1 MSRASQVDETVRDL
15 VPVGDAEAAVGGKGA
30 LRRAGQEEGLQ
41 GRVGF
46 EPTTSRLKVGRSTAE
61 LTAPK
66 ATPPRAAE
74 RIVTAATCSSR
85 RPRRRAGHRLTRRTG
100 SPSWSSGPPGPSAG
114 RFPATEPSGR

>member
-30 LRRAGQEEGLQ
+30 LRRAGQEEGLE

-66 ATPPRAAE
+66 ATPPGAAAW
-74 RIVTAATCSSR
+74 IVPARRPESGLSGPDAATCSSR
-85 RPRRRAGHRLTRRTG
+85 RPRRRAGHWLTRRKEGTCRARG
-100 SPSWSSGPPGPSAG
+100 Q
-114 RFPATEPSGR
+114 RR